1 MAVVD
6 RTRSDGDRDDAE
18 GRMPLLDHLRELRN
32 RLVKAV
38 IAIAVGAVVA
48 WFFYEPVFSFLKSPV
63 QAIVDDAQAKGLDLR
78 LVLTGVT
85 EAFTLQVRV
94 SAIAGVVLAS
104 PVWIYQIWAFVTPAL
119 HRHERRYTV
128 AFLAAAVPLFLAGVA
143 VAFWVMP
150 KGMYLLF
157 GFTPEGVGNYLPVD
171 TYLSFLI
178 RTLLVFGLGFLAP
191 VFIVALNLLGVLSA
205 ANIRAAWQW
214 TILGVFLFAAVATP
228 TGDPITMTL
237 LAVPILVLMA
247 AAFGIAYLNDRR
259 RARRSTEPDYAD
271 LDDDEGSAIATPE
284 DIDAPTAVDDPSDRG
299 ES

>member
-6 RTRSDGDRDDAE
+6 RTRGERDRGDAE

-32 RLVKAV
+32 RLVKSA
-38 IAIAVGAVVA
+38 IAIAVGTVVA
-48 WFFYEPVFSFLKSPV
+48 WFFYQPIFEFLKSPV
-63 QAIVDDAQAKGLDLR
+63 QAIVDDAQARGLDLR

-104 PVWIYQIWAFVTPAL
+104 PVWIYQLWAFVTPAL

-128 AFLAAAVPLFLAGVA
+128 AFLATAVPLFLAGVA
-143 VAFWVMP
+143 VGFWVMP

-205 ANIRAAWQW
+205 ANLRAAWRW
-214 TILGVFLFAAVATP
+214 TVLGVFLFAAVATP

-247 AAFGIAYLNDRR
+247 VAFGIAYVNDRR
-259 RARRSTEPDYAD
+259 RARRSTEPDYAS
-271 LDDDEGSAIATPE
+271 LDDDEASAITTPE
-284 DIDAPTAVDDPSDRG
+284 DVEAPTPIDDADDRLDP
-299 ES
+299 